1 MSNFFRSNSRS
12 SASSSSSNPPSLK
25 EEINFSNLS
34 QSLDNWKIPKHPS
47 KDIYKE
53 NKWKFSSDYSVKT
66 VEQTIPL
73 SLEHEEIKLLSKKS
87 IDSFK
92 QKYNYLHF
100 GLVQIAAKPLSRE
113 GLDTSLLL
121 CLRDSRFLDFNDSL
135 LGMVETSLCGG
146 PVHFDCFPNFTVSL
160 KDLNILDSLTLNIKT
175 SNYKTKP
182 GSLPVAIIF
191 RLQYKALN
199 SAFNTGALRTQNKG
213 ETILFQ
219 TDFSKSHLS
228 IPKSISWNQVTLPP
242 QWVLPKALPPIPAKN
257 TTVSNIKQFNTGSVE
272 ISFDRSQST
281 RFDTRSTSNFSS
293 NNLHDFQSNRPSVSS
308 INTQIHGM
316 RPESSFPQASYT
328 VQQDSD
334 SVGSPTYSSLNPSG
348 LDPEINMIKLENN
361 FQINKE
367 FLRKEFFAPHNEQ
380 RKQWFFQNYKDEK
393 RNAIQNEFYS
403 FLNHYQIHVQFFDWF
418 SAYAEQNQLEY
429 PFIQ

>member
-1 MSNFFRSNSRS
+1 MGTRGYNYLSFFLLFIISIFAPYAFIHFRNFVHHFLHSILPVLIMSNFLRSNSKS
-12 SASSSSSNPPSLK
+12 FASSSFSNPPSLK

-34 QSLDNWKIPKHPS
+34 QSLDNWKIPKHSS
-47 KDIYKE
+47 KEIYKE
-53 NKWKFSSDYSVKT
+53 HKWSFTSDYSIKT

-73 SLEHEEIKLLSKKS
+73 SLENEEIKLLSQKS
-87 IDSFK
+87 IDNFK

-199 SAFNTGALRTQNKG
+199 SAFNTKALKTQTKG

-219 TDFSKSHLS
+219 TDFFKSHLS
-228 IPKSISWNQVTLPP
+228 IPKSISWNQVSLPA
-242 QWVLPKALPPIPAKN
+242 QWILPKALPPIPAIN

-272 ISFDRSQST
+272 ISFDRSQSS
-281 RFDTRSTSNFSS
+281 RFDRTSKF
-293 NNLHDFQSNRPSVSS
+293 
-308 INTQIHGM
+308 
-316 RPESSFPQASYT
+316 
-328 VQQDSD
+328 
-334 SVGSPTYSSLNPSG
+334 SLNNS
-348 LDPEINMIKLENN
+348 
-361 FQINKE
+361 
-367 FLRKEFFAPHNEQ
+367 
-380 RKQWFFQNYKDEK
+380 
-393 RNAIQNEFYS
+393 
-403 FLNHYQIHVQFFDWF
+403 
-418 SAYAEQNQLEY
+418 
-429 PFIQ
+429 